1 MNGSKIKTHNRF
13 HRNRKN
19 IMENFIHFYNYQII
33 DYKRIKIK
41 KWKTFLLLIN
51 NRFIICITQ
60 MFSIKLHYQIFIS
73 LTELHFNT
81 KNELKTF

>member
-1 MNGSKIKTHNRF
+1 
-13 HRNRKN
+13 
-19 IMENFIHFYNYQII
+19 MENFIHFYNYQII
-33 DYKRIKIK
+33 DYKQIKIN